1 MGDAR
6 QYFRNGDNL
15 VRPLNV
21 LDVGV
26 TLHDGSLE
34 VGLCLFV
41 VNNALEVVAE
51 GVLDQ
56 LHAALVVGGQRRDL
70 DALGNGSEVNE
81 GVLTAQEL
89 GSEGVIL
96 GSLLHA
102 GLGVGEVGVIL
113 GDLQQVILVG
123 GDSQNDFLDVLGVV
137 GAYAAMDI
145 GATPVIFHRGIG
157 DSPST
162 HVAIPVGTQH
172 EVNAPG
178 GEQEGEDTGGVRN
191 FWVRVR
197 DAGVFSA
204 LGASD
209 MQQARKFTPEEEPV
223 TLSAGFMWHSVRRTV
238 KDYGVESTVTTF
250 IPWDSNVEIMA
261 VTLRNASDGVK
272 TLTPCAAVPIYGRS
286 ADNLRDHRH
295 VTSLLHRI
303 QVTEEGVLV
312 KPTMSF
318 DERGH
323 QKNERIYYVL
333 GASGDGEKPVE
344 FFPTVEGFIGEGGS
358 LTHPR
363 SVLEGKAGVSAGSQ
377 EAGKEAMGA
386 FTFKPVAVPP
396 GEEVH
401 YIVLLGA
408 EDDSEAIR
416 AVYNQYN
423 TWCKVCASL
432 EDTKQHW
439 QQKVNVSFETGSR
452 DFDNLMSWVC
462 FQPFLRRLFGCSFLP
477 YHDYG
482 RGGRGWR
489 DLWQDC
495 LSLLIMDPQGVGEMI
510 EKNFGGVRMDGTNAT
525 IIGDGDG
532 NFIADRNGIARVW
545 MDHALWPLMT
555 TKLYIDQTGDLEI
568 LLKKAPYFKDRLAF
582 RGTGPDEQWV
592 SSQGSQQRTA
602 AGDIYE
608 GTILEHLLIENLTAF
623 YEVGDHN
630 IYRLRGADWNDAL
643 DMAAEKGESVAFTCA
658 YAGNLRTLAQLLLK
672 LEVKGYAVSLPVE
685 LLPLMGGEDTLFEDK
700 DGKQALLDAYCQKCL
715 HTISGEMANL
725 SPRVIAEDLLRKAD
739 WLTDFVREQEW
750 IDGLDGEG
758 WFNSYYD
765 NHGQKV
771 EGYFPDHVRM
781 MLTGQ
786 VFSIMGGV
794 ATDDQIRTMTETVDK
809 YLYDPKIGGYRLNTD
824 FHELKMDMGRMFG
837 FAYGEKENGA
847 VFCHM
852 AVMYANALYRRG
864 FANEGWKVLDALA
877 HTALDFETSR
887 MYPGIPEYFRG
898 DGRGMYPY
906 LTGAASWY
914 MLTMV
919 TEVFGVSGE
928 YGDLRIQPRLLASQF
943 GADGRACITLPFA
956 GKLLHISFVNLTRH
970 EYGSYGIFAVSCG
983 NNAVA
988 VTDGKSVVIPRA
1000 MLELSD
1006 EDEVSIILHIK

>member
-26 TLHDGSLE
+26 TLHDGSLK

-123 GDSQNDFLDVLGVV
+123 GDSQDDFLDVLGVV

-672 LEVKGYAVSLPVE
+672 LEVRGYAVSLPVE

-943 GADGRACITLPFA
+943 GADGKACITLPFA